1 MKYYLERSTSILSA
15 ILMLQTL
22 YYKFSAAPE
31 SIYIFTELGIE
42 PFGRIGIGIVELV
55 ASILLV
61 FRKTSIFGAILGI
74 GVIAGAIFAHI
85 FIIGIEVQNDKGVLF
100 GLAFVIFVASSLTIY
115 VQKDKFNLLIKRLK

>member
-1 MKYYLERSTSILSA
+1 MF
-15 ILMLQTL
+15 QTL

-31 SIYIFTELGIE
+31 SVYIFTELGLE

-61 FRKTSIFGAILGI
+61 FRKTSMLGALLGI

-85 FIIGIEVQNDKGVLF
+85 FIIGIVVQNDKGVLF
-100 GLAFVIFVASSLTIY
+100 GLALVTFMACSITIY
-115 VQKDKFNLLIKRLK
+115 LQKDKLNLLIKSFK